1 MFFMKKEIVILG
13 GGFAGTTLL
22 RQLQTKFKNNPD
34 ICISLVGDDNF
45 FLFTPMLPEV
55 ASGMLHAGD
64 VSTPIR
70 LFCKHAQ
77 FYHAKAT
84 SVDFAKKKI
93 SIVRMFDQKKIV
105 LNYDYLVFALGSI
118 DNFFGNENMK
128 KYSFTI
134 KTLEDSL
141 AIRNHVISMLE
152 SADNESNIELQDE
165 LSNFVV
171 IGGGFAGVEI
181 ASEINHLVQ
190 NASKTYYNNIDRSK
204 LKVILI
210 SARNG
215 ILPEVGEAL
224 GEFALDSLRRDG
236 IQVLTNTKAVDAGE
250 DFVVI
255 DNGIHAEIKCG
266 TLIWAG
272 GVKVDPLVASL
283 RCEHDSSG
291 RIIVD
296 EYLRVKNQENVYA
309 LGDCAYMID
318 KIKKIPYPPTAQ
330 IALRAGR
337 ITAKNIINQITRG
350 DSLEQLEPFTYHNKG
365 IMATIGKRNAV
376 ALIGNRKIHGMLAWI
391 LWRLFYLS
399 NLPTKEKKVRVALEW
414 FLDIFFKHSEIL
426 TVGTIKQKEIAD
438 DNSLPGTDQNEPL

>member
-1 MFFMKKEIVILG
+1 MQKIVILG
-13 GGFAGTTLL
+13 GGFAGTTIL
-22 RQLQTKFKNNPD
+22 RQLQSRFKNNSE
-34 ICISLVGDDNF
+34 IEISLVGDDNF

-77 FYHAKAT
+77 FYHARVK
-84 SVDFAKKKI
+84 SVNFDAKQVTIDRIFDNKKI
-93 SIVRMFDQKKIV
+93 MLS
-105 LNYDYLVFALGSI
+105 YDFLVFSLGSI
-118 DNFFGNENMK
+118 DNFFGNENMRK
-128 KYSFTI
+128 HSFTI

-190 NASKTYYNNIDRSK
+190 DASKTYYPNIDRAK

-215 ILPEVGEAL
+215 ILPEVGEDL
-224 GEFALDSLRRDG
+224 GKFAIDSIRNDG
-236 IQVLTNTKAVDAGE
+236 IQVITNTKALDAG
-250 DFVVI
+250 DDYVI
-255 DNGIHAEIKCG
+255 LDDENKTKINCG

-272 GVKVDPLVASL
+272 GVKVDPLITTL
-283 RCEHDSSG
+283 NCEHDSSG

-296 EYLRVKNQENVYA
+296 DYLQVKGQEGVYA

-318 KIKKIPYPPTAQ
+318 KSKGIPYPPTAQ
-330 IALRAGR
+330 IAIRAGK
-337 ITAKNIINQITRG
+337 ITAKNIIRQITKGR
-350 DSLEQLEPFTYHNKG
+350 DVTVESFTYHNKG
-365 IMATIGKRNAV
+365 IMATIGKKNAV
-376 ALIGNRKIHGMLAWI
+376 ALIGGKKIHGVLAWI
-391 LWRLFYLS
+391 LWRFFYLS
-399 NLPTKEKKVRVALEW
+399 NLPTKEKKVRVAMEW
-414 FLDIFFKHSEIL
+414 FLDIFFKHSDIL
-426 TVGTIKQKEIAD
+426 TVGIIKHKEVTD
-438 DNSLPGTDQNEPL
+438 DSEHDGSTSERL

>member
-1 MFFMKKEIVILG
+1 MKKEIVILG

-22 RQLQTKFKNNPD
+22 RQLQTKFKDNSD
-34 ICISLVGDDNF
+34 IRISLVGDDNF

-77 FYHAKAT
+77 FYHAQVK
-84 SVDFAKKKI
+84 SVDFNKKQITIDRIFDNKKI
-93 SIVRMFDQKKIV
+93 ILS
-105 LNYDYLVFALGSI
+105 YDFLVFALGSI
-118 DNFFGNENMK
+118 DNFFGNENMR

-190 NASKTYYNNIDRSK
+190 DASKTYYPNIDRTK

-215 ILPEVGEAL
+215 ILPEVGEEL
-224 GEFALDSLRRDG
+224 GKFALDSIRKDG
-236 IQVLTNTKAVDAGE
+236 IQVITNTKALDAGE
-250 DFVVI
+250 DYVI
-255 DNGIHAEIKCG
+255 LDDERKTKINCG
-266 TLIWAG
+266 TLVWAG
-272 GVKVDPLVASL
+272 GVKVDPLVAAL
-283 RCEHDSSG
+283 DCKHDSSG

-296 EYLRVKNQENVYA
+296 EYLRVQGQENVYA
-309 LGDCAYMID
+309 LGDCAFMID
-318 KIKKIPYPPTAQ
+318 KSSGIPYPPTAQ
-330 IALRAGR
+330 IAIRAGKV
-337 ITAKNIINQITRG
+337 TAKNIIRQIAKNYNDT
-350 DSLEQLEPFTYHNKG
+350 LESFTYHNKG

-376 ALIGNRKIHGMLAWI
+376 ALIGGRKIHGFLAWI
-391 LWRLFYLS
+391 LWRFFYLS
-399 NLPTKEKKVRVALEW
+399 NLPTREKKVRVAMEW
-414 FLDIFFKHSEIL
+414 FLDIFFKHSDIL
-426 TVGTIKQKEIAD
+426 TVGIIKHKEVT
-438 DNSLPGTDQNEPL
+438 DNSEFYDDTSEHL

>member
-1 MFFMKKEIVILG
+1 MKKEIVILG

-22 RQLQTKFKNNPD
+22 RQIQRRFKDSSD
-34 ICISLVGDDNF
+34 INISLVGDDNF

-70 LFCKHAQ
+70 LFCKYAQ
-77 FYHAKAT
+77 FYHARAT
-84 SVDFAKKKI
+84 SVDFNKKQINIVRIFDEKKI
-93 SIVRMFDQKKIV
+93 TLQ
-105 LNYDYLVFALGSI
+105 YDYLVFTLGSI
-118 DNFFGNENMK
+118 DNFFGNENMR

-152 SADNESNIELQDE
+152 SADNESNIEFQDE

-190 NASKTYYNNIDRSK
+190 NASKTYYKNIDRTK

-210 SARNG
+210 SARDG
-215 ILPEVGEAL
+215 ILPEVGEEL
-224 GEFALDSLRRDG
+224 GKFALDSIRNDG
-236 IQVLTNTKAVDAGE
+236 IQVITNTKALDAGE
-250 DFVVI
+250 DFI
-255 DNGIHAEIKCG
+255 ILDDKNKTKIKCG

-272 GVKVDPLVASL
+272 GVKTDPLVASL
-283 RCEHDSSG
+283 GCEHDSSG

-296 EYLRVKNQENVYA
+296 EFLRVKNHENVYA

-318 KIKKIPYPPTAQ
+318 KSKEIPYPPTAQ
-330 IALRAGR
+330 IAIKAGK
-337 ITAKNIINQITRG
+337 ITAKNIINQITKK
-350 DSLEQLEPFTYHNKG
+350 DNKAILEPFTYHNKG

-376 ALIGNRKIHGMLAWI
+376 ALIGGKKIHGVLAWI
-391 LWRLFYLS
+391 LWRFFYLS
-399 NLPTKEKKVRVALEW
+399 NLPTNEKKVRVALEW
-414 FLDIFFKHSEIL
+414 FLDVFFKHSDIL
-426 TVGTIKQKEIAD
+426 TVGIIKHKIAED
-438 DNSLPGTDQNEPL
+438 DSEYDDDGYASQRL

>member
-1 MFFMKKEIVILG
+1 MKKEIVILG

-22 RQLQTKFKNNPD
+22 QHIQKKFKSSSD
-34 ICISLVGDDNF
+34 INISLVGDDNF

-77 FYHAKAT
+77 FYHARAT
-84 SVDFAKKKI
+84 SVDFDKKQI
-93 SIVRMFDQKKIV
+93 SIVRIFDEKKII
-105 LNYDYLVFALGSI
+105 LQYDYLVFTLGSI

-190 NASKTYYNNIDRSK
+190 DASKTYYKNIDRTK

-210 SARNG
+210 SARDG
-215 ILPEVGEAL
+215 ILPEVGEEL
-224 GEFALDSLRRDG
+224 GKFALDSIRNDG
-236 IQVLTNTKAVDAGE
+236 IQVITNTKALDAGE
-250 DFVVI
+250 DFVI
-255 DNGIHAEIKCG
+255 LDDKNKTKIKCG

-283 RCEHDSSG
+283 GCDHDSSG

-296 EYLRVKNQENVYA
+296 EFLRVKNHENVYA
-309 LGDCAYMID
+309 LGDCAYMVD
-318 KIKKIPYPPTAQ
+318 KSKETAYPPTAQ
-330 IALRAGR
+330 IAIRAGKV
-337 ITAKNIINQITRG
+337 TAKNIITQITKG
-350 DSLEQLEPFTYHNKG
+350 SNATIEPFTYHNKG

-376 ALIGNRKIHGMLAWI
+376 ALIGGKKIYGVLAWI

-399 NLPTKEKKVRVALEW
+399 NLPTNEKKVRVALEW
-414 FLDIFFKHSEIL
+414 FLDVFFKHSDIL
-426 TVGTIKQKEIAD
+426 TVGIIKHKEVNEID
-438 DNSLPGTDQNEPL
+438 DSKHDDGHVSERL

>member
-1 MFFMKKEIVILG
+1 MKKEIIILG
-13 GGFAGTTLL
+13 GGFAGTTML
-22 RQLQTKFKNNPD
+22 RQLQTRFKNNSD
-34 ICISLVGDDNF
+34 IHISLVGDDNF

-84 SVDFAKKKI
+84 SVDFEKKQV
-93 SIVRMFDQKKIV
+93 SIVRMFDQKKMV
-105 LNYDYLVFALGSI
+105 LDYDYLVFALGSI
-118 DNFFGNENMK
+118 DNFFGNENLK

-190 NASKTYYNNIDRSK
+190 NASKTYYKNIDRSK

-215 ILPEVGEAL
+215 ILPEVGEEL
-224 GEFALDSLRRDG
+224 GQFALKSLRRDG
-236 IQVLTNTKAVDAGE
+236 IQVLVNTKAVDAGD

-255 DNGIHAEIKCG
+255 DDGTKINCG

-272 GVKVDPLVASL
+272 GVKVDPLVTSL

-296 EYLRVKNQENVYA
+296 EYLRVRNQEGVYA
-309 LGDCAYMID
+309 IGDCAYMID

-330 IALRAGR
+330 IALRAGN

-350 DSLEQLEPFTYHNKG
+350 DSTKLKPFAYHNKG

-376 ALIGNRKIHGMLAWI
+376 ALIGNKKIYGILAWT
-391 LWRLFYLS
+391 LWRFFYLS
-399 NLPTKEKKVRVALEW
+399 NLPTREKKVRVALEW

-426 TVGTIKQKEIAD
+426 TIGTIKHKVVDEEPTQD
-438 DNSLPGTDQNEPL
+438 THQNEPL

>member
-1 MFFMKKEIVILG
+1 MKKEIVILG

-22 RQLQTKFKNNPD
+22 RQLQSKFKNNSD
-34 ICISLVGDDNF
+34 VNISLVGDDNF

-84 SVDFAKKKI
+84 SVDFEKKQVNIVRIFDGKKI
-93 SIVRMFDQKKIV
+93 ILQ
-105 LNYDYLVFALGSI
+105 YDYLIFTLGSI
-118 DNFFGNENMK
+118 DNFFGNENMR

-190 NASKTYYNNIDRSK
+190 DASKTYYPNIDRAK

-210 SARNG
+210 SARDG
-215 ILPEVGEAL
+215 ILPEVGDEL
-224 GEFALDSLRRDG
+224 GKFALDSLRNDG
-236 IQVLTNTKAVDAGE
+236 IQVITNTKASDAGE
-250 DFVVI
+250 DFVI
-255 DNGIHAEIKCG
+255 LDDNNKTKINCG

-272 GVKVDPLVASL
+272 GVRVDPLVVSL
-283 RCEHDSSG
+283 DCKHHSSG

-296 EYLRVKNQENVYA
+296 EYLRIKDHEDVYA

-318 KIKKIPYPPTAQ
+318 KNKGIPYPPTAQ
-330 IALRAGR
+330 IAIRAGK
-337 ITAKNIINQITRG
+337 ITAKNIIHQITK
-350 DSLEQLEPFTYHNKG
+350 SNNTILEPFSYHNKG

-376 ALIGNRKIHGMLAWI
+376 ALIGGKKIHGVLAWI
-391 LWRLFYLS
+391 LWRFFYLS
-399 NLPTKEKKVRVALEW
+399 NLPTNEKKVRVALEW
-414 FLDIFFKHSEIL
+414 FLDVFFKHSDIL
-426 TVGTIKQKEIAD
+426 TVGIIKHKEVTEE
-438 DNSLPGTDQNEPL
+438 NSKHDHHPSQQL

>member
-1 MFFMKKEIVILG
+1 MTKEIVILG

-22 RQLQTKFKNNPD
+22 RQLQSKFKNNSD
-34 ICISLVGDDNF
+34 INISLVGDDNF

-84 SVDFAKKKI
+84 SVDFEKKQVNIVRIFDEKKI
-93 SIVRMFDQKKIV
+93 ILR
-105 LNYDYLVFALGSI
+105 YDYLIFTLGSI
-118 DNFFGNENMK
+118 DNFFGNENMRK
-128 KYSFTI
+128 NSFTI

-181 ASEINHLVQ
+181 ASEVNHLVQ
-190 NASKTYYNNIDRSK
+190 DASKTYYPNIDRSK

-210 SARNG
+210 SARDG
-215 ILPEVGEAL
+215 ILPEVGEEL
-224 GEFALDSLRRDG
+224 GKFALDSLRNDG
-236 IQVLTNTKAVDAGE
+236 IQVITNTKASDAEE
-250 DFVVI
+250 DFVI
-255 DNGIHAEIKCG
+255 LDDKNKTKINCG

-272 GVKVDPLVASL
+272 GVKVDPLVISL
-283 RCEHDSSG
+283 DCEHHSSG
-291 RIIVD
+291 RIVVD
-296 EYLRVKNQENVYA
+296 EYLRIKNHEDVYA

-318 KIKKIPYPPTAQ
+318 KNTEDSYPPTAQ
-330 IALRAGR
+330 IAIRAGK
-337 ITAKNIINQITRG
+337 ITAKNIIRQIAKGNNTT
-350 DSLEQLEPFTYHNKG
+350 LEPFTYHNKG

-376 ALIGNRKIHGMLAWI
+376 ALIGGKKIHGVMAWI
-391 LWRLFYLS
+391 LWRFFYLS
-399 NLPTKEKKVRVALEW
+399 NLPTNEKKVRVALEW
-414 FLDIFFKHSEIL
+414 FLDVFFKHSDIL
-426 TVGTIKQKEIAD
+426 TVGIIKHKEITENDSKD
-438 DNSLPGTDQNEPL
+438 DHHESQQL